1 MNLAGCLYYLVG
13 RKFWNPFLSVL
24 TVKSTKQKKAN
35 KKKNK
40 KTPYHKVWLLLLI
53 IKSV

>member
-24 TVKSTKQKKAN
+24 TVKSTKQKKLTKRKT
-35 KKKNK
+35 KK
-40 KTPYHKVWLLLLI
+40 HLI
-53 IKSV
+53 TKFGFYFS